1 MKFLLGWALLTSV
14 AMAEPAK
21 LVATKWSGTLNLA
34 DPVACSVDDHGRV
47 FVTETTRRKVAD
59 LDIRE
64 HADWIV
70 ADQKLQHID
79 DKIAFYHDVLAPGKL
94 KGPSGSLIDQ
104 NKDGSVDWQD
114 LTVPKERVWRVADTD
129 GDGVADE
136 KLLFSEGYNTEV
148 SGIAAGVLA
157 FDGSVYLTVAPDLW
171 SLEDLDDD
179 GKSDI
184 GKSIAHGFGHHIAY
198 AGHDMHGLT
207 VGPDGRI
214 YWTIGDKGVH
224 VKYKRHP
231 AVAQPNQG
239 CVLRCEPDGSGFE
252 IFAHGLRNVQEIA
265 FDEFGNLFGV
275 DNDADKPGEKERF
288 VYITEQSDSGWRCGF
303 QYQKNFCPWMDEDR
317 WKPAT
322 AGQPAFLTPPLASSH
337 DGPAGFAYNPGTA
350 LGSAWQ
356 GCFFLNQFPSGKM
369 NAIRLEATG
378 ASFKIASDEV
388 VSSGIMGIGMSWGP
402 DGKLYFADW
411 IGGYPLDGK
420 GAVWTLD
427 DPNASNQ
434 AARKEVQALLDKG
447 FDKLETPE
455 LVKLMAHADVRVR
468 RGAQFALAGDH
479 EWAAL
484 EGLVLEQTA
493 PLLARLHALWGLG
506 QGARDEKW
514 ENVAILEKLFAST
527 ETEVVAQAAK
537 VASECILTPA
547 LTQALGRLLTHAQPR
562 VRLLTGLALGRIKCP
577 EAVPL
582 LLAACKAEADTDA
595 FLRHAY
601 VTALANCAEPTALA
615 NLATD
620 PTSSVRR
627 AALLAL
633 ARSRSA
639 QCANF
644 LQDAEPSIVQ
654 EAARAIHDDISI
666 VEALPKLAALVGSKL
681 DELSQRRALNAAFR
695 LGTAADAQRLV
706 AFVVNES
713 ADPALR
719 LEALTL
725 ISLWP
730 QPPPLDRV
738 DGMYRE
744 LPPHDVALMKQALEP
759 KAQTLLASP
768 QQDLNALSLRMLA
781 DLRIPLDA
789 AQLVRI
795 LQQPKASMSLRTT
808 ALQELARQ
816 HPQAPELKQV
826 LPEIFRDKKL
836 SALRPTALPLLAQ
849 VDPAAGLAS
858 AVAMTAQGS
867 ASDMQT
873 AWKVLGTLPAAVVT
887 VQTALTNLSSKPPTV
902 QLEILEAAAALGD
915 KLKDGAKQIA
925 AITEKLNFSE
935 CQEGGDAK
943 LGRDIVLNNLAAN
956 CVACHQFEGKGGSA
970 VGPDLSKIG
979 QEKDS
984 RYLLESLVAPSAV
997 VSSGYGLVTITP
1009 KEGEAIIG
1017 TLLKEEPDNISLKLP
1032 EGATKV
1038 IPRTTIA
1045 SMTPPISVMPPMSA
1059 ILTKRQLR
1067 DVVAYLASQKA
1078 KAKASTKE
1086 H

>member
-1 MKFLLGWALLTSV
+1 MKFLLGWALLASV
-14 AMAEPAK
+14 ATAEPAK

-64 HADWIV
+64 HADWII
-70 ADQKLQHID
+70 ADQKIQHID

-94 KGPSGSLIDQ
+94 KGSSGSLIDQ
-104 NKDGSVDWQD
+104 NKDGSVDWHD

-136 KLLFSEGYNTEV
+136 KLLFSEGYNTEA

-184 GKSIAHGFGHHIAY
+184 GKS
-198 AGHDMHGLT
+198 

-231 AVAQPNQG
+231 ALAQPNQG

-252 IFAHGLRNVQEIA
+252 IYAHGLRNVQEIA
-265 FDEFGNLFGV
+265 FDDYGNLFGV

-303 QYQKNFCPWMDEDR
+303 QYQKSFCPWMEEGR
-317 WKPAT
+317 WKPSF
-322 AGQPAFLTPPLASSH
+322 AGQPAFLTPPLATSH
-337 DGPAGFAYNPGTA
+337 DGPSGFAYNPGTA
-350 LGSAWQ
+350 LGAEWQ

-427 DPNASNQ
+427 DPNATNQ
-434 AARKEVQALLDKG
+434 TLRKEVQTLLDKG
-447 FDKLETPE
+447 FDKLETQE
-455 LVKLMAHADVRVR
+455 LVKLLSHPDVRIR
-468 RGAQFALAGDH
+468 RGGQFALAADH
-479 EWAAL
+479 AWEAL
-484 EGLVLEQTA
+484 EALALDQSA

-514 ENVAILEKLFAST
+514 EHVTIFEKLFAST

-537 VASECILTPA
+537 VASECVLTPK
-547 LTQALGRLLTHAQPR
+547 LTQVLGRLLTHAQPR
-562 VRLLTGLALGRIKCP
+562 VRFLTGLALGRIKCP
-577 EAVPL
+577 EAFPL

-601 VTALANCAEPTALA
+601 VTALAHCAEPAALA
-615 NLATD
+615 NLASD
-620 PTSSVRR
+620 PTPSVRR
-627 AALLAL
+627 AGLLAL
-633 ARSRSA
+633 ARLRSA
-639 QCANF
+639 LCARF
-644 LQDAEPSIVQ
+644 LHDAEPSIVQ

-666 VEALPKLAALVGSKL
+666 MDALPKLAELAERAGPAGSKL
-681 DELSQRRALNAAFR
+681 DELTQRRALNAAFR
-695 LGTAADAQRLV
+695 LGSAADAQRLV
-706 AFVVNES
+706 SFVVNES
-713 ADPALR
+713 ADPTLR
-719 LEALTL
+719 LEALSL

-730 QPPPLDRV
+730 KPPLLDRV

-744 LPPHDVALMKQALEP
+744 LPPHDVAVMKQALEP
-759 KAQTLLASP
+759 KAQALLASP
-768 QQDLNALSLRMLA
+768 QQDLNAMSLRMLA
-781 DLRIPLDA
+781 DLQIPMDA
-789 AQLVRI
+789 AQLLQI
-795 LQQPKASMSLRTT
+795 LQRDKASESLRTT

-816 HPQAPELKQV
+816 HPQAAELKQV
-826 LPEIFRDKKL
+826 LKEIFRNKKL
-836 SALRPTALPLLAQ
+836 QSLRQTALPLLANL
-849 VDPAAGLAS
+849 DPTAGLTS
-858 AVAMTAQGS
+858 ALAMTNQGS
-867 ASDMQT
+867 TMEMQT
-873 AWKVLGTLPAAVVT
+873 AWKVLGTLPSATDT
-887 VQTALTNLSSKPPTV
+887 VQTALANLHTKPPAV
-902 QLEILEAAAALGD
+902 QLEILEAATSLGD

-925 AITEKLNFSE
+925 AITEKSNFSE
-935 CQEGGDAK
+935 CQEGGDVGQ
-943 LGRDIVLNNLAAN
+943 GRDIVLNNLAAN
-956 CVACHQFEGKGGSA
+956 CVACHQVENKGGSA
-970 VGPDLSKIG
+970 VGPDLSSIG
-979 QEKDS
+979 KEKDA
-984 RYLLESLVAPSAV
+984 RYLLESIVAPSAV
-997 VSSGYGLVTITP
+997 VSSGYGLVTVTP
-1009 KEGEAIIG
+1009 KEGDAVIG
-1017 TLLKEEPDNISLKLP
+1017 TLLKEEPDHISLKLP
-1032 EGATKV
+1032 EGTTKL
-1038 IPRTTIA
+1038 IPRADITT
-1045 SMTPPISVMPPMSA
+1045 MTPPMSVMPPMSA
-1059 ILTKRQLR
+1059 ILTKRQIR
-1067 DVVAYLASQKA
+1067 DIVAYLVTQKG
-1078 KAKASTKE
+1078 KQKPSRKE